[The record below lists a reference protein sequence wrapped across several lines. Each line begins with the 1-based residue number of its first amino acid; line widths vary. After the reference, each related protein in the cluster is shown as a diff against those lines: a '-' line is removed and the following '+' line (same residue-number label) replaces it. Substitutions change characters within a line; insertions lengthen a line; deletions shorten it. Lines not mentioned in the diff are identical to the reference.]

1 MTGAKVTLRS
11 WRRILALGLAAGMA
25 ATAIPMQLMAVQET
39 VQESQTTGS
48 VTEGYASERID
59 NGYTKISAGYAL
71 PEYTGG
77 DIEYPIKDI
86 CTSTDAVFT
95 DDYGYTSAVQIGER
109 GSIELELNVVADG
122 IYYMC
127 FDYLADSDTILPV
140 EAQFMIDG
148 DFPFYEMRQQVLES
162 QWSTPQQ
169 KSYDSY
175 GNEVVGIPDKVY
187 EWQNK
192 YIMDSTY
199 RYSGPLGI
207 ELTKGRHTVTVT
219 LKEGTLLL
227 GNFKLTAKPQVEA
240 YTGSERAE
248 GDGFIEIQAENFT
261 YRNASSIHATCEY
274 DPNLYPYQAGNRIMN
289 TVDSTSFSEGGQ
301 QISYQFTVEKEGNY
315 YLAFHY
321 SQSDKSDFPVFM
333 NIRIDGELPN
343 TEFENCAFAYKK
355 DYNLYTLLD
364 SEGNKIS
371 VPLGAGQH
379 TISMQI
385 SMEPLR
391 NALETI
397 EQIMGKVNDLSLE
410 VTKVAG
416 TNKDKYRDFS
426 LESYISGIGDTLI
439 QWADELAAV
448 MEEART
454 YNPDKKKIA
463 AFSSISIA
471 ENQLRSLA
479 KKPDELIYRIDEL
492 ATSTSSVNQHLA
504 NLIDSLNG
512 NDFSLDS
519 IYLYQEDAAKQLPRH
534 KNVFVK
540 AGLGIVRFCT
550 SFGKQAYSS
559 SNTNPEHLQV
569 SVNRSRQH
577 LEIMQ
582 QMITEEFTP
591 QTGIEVD
598 LSLMPDQTK
607 LVLANASG
615 DSPDVATG
623 VNYSIP
629 FELGIRG
636 ALKDLTQ
643 FDDFAEV
650 AGRYTEGLLMPYVI
664 DDSVYAIPETM
675 NFQVLFYRKDILD
688 KLGLEV
694 PDTLEDVEAMLPDLQ
709 MRGLNFYYPTART
722 VGMKTFLDTTPIIFQ
737 SGGRLYDTYVEDVTI
752 TSEEVVEGFTTL
764 TNLFTIYNLPKDVP
778 NFYQHFRNGDYPIG
792 ISDFGTYNLISN
804 AAPEIDG
811 SWGVALI
818 PGVKDEN
825 GEVMRYSSAGAE
837 STFLFNSTP
846 EREEQAWEFVKWW
859 SSAQVQAEFGQRLQ
873 ITYGD
878 EYYWNTANCEAF
890 AQLPWDSDDKEV
902 ISEQLTWTMEA
913 PRALASYMVERELS
927 DAYNLVVLGA
937 KSANVREALDD
948 AQKNIKRETLRKQEE
963 FGYIENG
970 VTVKEYE
977 VPTIEKVH
985 EIIQNSKAQKGRQV
999 SYDSNRTAVKKRQ
1012 KDKSSQTRTWQ

>member
-1 MTGAKVTLRS
+1 MRKRKMAGAKVTLHS

-25 ATAIPMQLMAVQET
+25 ATAIPLQLMAA
-39 VQESQTTGS
+39 QESQTTGS

-59 NGYTKISAGYAL
+59 NGYTKISAGYTL

-109 GSIELELNVVADG
+109 GSVELELDVAADG

-227 GNFKLTAKPQVEA
+227 GDFKLTAKPQVEA
-240 YTGSERAE
+240 YTGGEKAA
-248 GDGFIEIQAENFT
+248 GDGFIEIQAEDFT

-343 TEFENCAFAYKK
+343 TEFENCAFDYKK

-364 SEGNKIS
+364 SEENKIS
-371 VPLGAGQH
+371 VPLSAGQH

-426 LESYISGIGDTLI
+426 LESYIPGIGDTLT

-948 AQKNIKRETLRKQEE
+948 AQKNIKRETLRKLEE

-985 EIIQNSKAQKGRQV
+985 EIIQNSKAQKGGR
-999 SYDSNRTAVKKRQ
+999 
-1012 KDKSSQTRTWQ
+1012 

>member
-1 MTGAKVTLRS
+1 MRKRKMAGEKVTLHS

-25 ATAIPMQLMAVQET
+25 ATAMPLQLMAVQE
-39 VQESQTTGS
+39 SQATGS

-59 NGYTKISAGYAL
+59 NGYTKISAGYTL

-77 DIEYPIKDI
+77 DIEYPVKDI

-95 DDYGYTSAVQIGER
+95 DDHGYTSAVQIGER
-109 GSIELELNVVADG
+109 GSAELELDVAADG

-227 GNFKLTAKPQVEA
+227 GDFKLTAKPQVEA
-240 YTGSERAE
+240 YTGSEKAA
-248 GDGFIEIQAENFT
+248 GDGFIEIQAEDFT

-355 DYNLYTLLD
+355 DYNLYNLLD

-371 VPLGAGQH
+371 VPLSAGEH

-426 LESYISGIGDTLI
+426 LESYIPGIGDTLT

-448 MEEART
+448 MEEARI

-504 NLIDSLNG
+504 NLIDSING

-948 AQKNIKRETLRKQEE
+948 AQKNIKRETLRKLEE

-985 EIIQNSKAQKGRQV
+985 EIIQNSKAQKGGR
-999 SYDSNRTAVKKRQ
+999 
-1012 KDKSSQTRTWQ
+1012 

>member
-1 MTGAKVTLRS
+1 MGKKDKLHFRGMRIIALSAAVSMVLSEAAVTPVYADEAS
-11 WRRILALGLAAGMA
+11 DKASNKA
-25 ATAIPMQLMAVQET
+25 T
-39 VQESQTTGS
+39 VQSDS
-48 VTEGYASERID
+48 VGNERLD
-59 NGYTKISAGYAL
+59 NGYSKVSAGYTL
-71 PEYTGG
+71 PEYTG
-77 DIEYPIKDI
+77 EPLYYPVKDI
-86 CTSTDAVFT
+86 CTTEHVELT
-95 DDYGYTSAVQIGER
+95 NDYGYASDSDDTAAVSIKER
-109 GSIELELNVVADG
+109 GTVTLELDVPESA
-122 IYYMC
+122 IYYMS
-127 FDYLADSDTILPV
+127 FEYLANSDSILPV
-140 EAQFMIDG
+140 EAGIMVNG
-148 DFPFYEMRQQVLES
+148 VYPFYEMRQQVFES
-162 QWSTPQQ
+162 QWATPE
-169 KSYDSY
+169 KKTYDSY
-175 GNEVVGIPDKVY
+175 GNEVVSIPDKVY
-187 EWQNK
+187 DWQNK
-192 YIMDSTY
+192 YVMDSTY
-199 RYSGPLGI
+199 RYMEPLGV
-207 ELTKGRHTVTVT
+207 ELQKGKNTITIT
-219 LKEGTLLL
+219 LNEGTLLL
-227 GNFKLTAKPQVEA
+227 GNLKLTGKDTVSE
-240 YTGSERAE
+240 YTGSEAAT
-248 GDGFIEIQAENFT
+248 GNHLIEIQAEDFA
-261 YRNASSIHATCEY
+261 YRNDSSIHATCEY

-301 QISYQFTVEKEGNY
+301 EITYEFTVEQAGNY
-315 YLAFHY
+315 YVAFHY
-321 SQSDKSDFPVFM
+321 SQGDKSDFPVFM
-333 NIRIDGELPN
+333 NVEIDGEIPN
-343 TEFENCAFAYKK
+343 TVFQNHAFAYEKS
-355 DYNLYTLLD
+355 YEMYTMVD
-364 SEGNKIS
+364 AQGNKVS
-371 VPLGAGQH
+371 VPLTEGKH

-391 NALETI
+391 EALETI
-397 EQIMGKVNDLSLE
+397 ERIMSQVNDLSLE

-426 LESYISGIGDTLI
+426 LESYIPGIGDTLNG
-439 QWADELAAV
+439 WADELATV
-448 MEEART
+448 MEYAKQ
-454 YNPDKKKIA
+454 YNPNKKKIA
-463 AFSSISIA
+463 AFSSVTIA

-479 KKPDELIYRIDEL
+479 KKPDELIYRMDEL
-492 ATSTSSVNQHLA
+492 ASSTSSVNQHLA

-512 NDFSLDS
+512 NALSLDS
-519 IYLYQEDAAKQLPRH
+519 IYLYQDDSAKELPKH
-534 KNVFVK
+534 KNIFVK
-540 AGLGIVRFCT
+540 AGLGVVRFFT
-550 SFGKQAYSS
+550 SFGEQAYSS
-559 SNTNPEHLQV
+559 TNTNPEHLQV

-582 QMITEEFTP
+582 QMITEYFTP

-636 ALKDLTQ
+636 ALKDLTE

-650 AGRYTEGLLMPYVI
+650 AERYTEGLLMPYVI

-694 PDTLEDVEAMLPDLQ
+694 PGTLEEVEAMLPDLQ

-737 SGGRLYDTYVEDVTI
+737 SGGRLYDTYVENATL
-752 TSEEVVEGFTTL
+752 TSEAVVEGFTTL
-764 TNLFTIYNLPKDVP
+764 TDLFTIYNLPKDVP

-818 PGVKDEN
+818 PGVKNED

-837 STFLFNSTP
+837 STFLFESTP
-846 EREEQAWEFVKWW
+846 EREQQAWEFVKWW
-859 SSAQVQAEFGQRLQ
+859 SSADVQAEFGQRLQ

-878 EYYWNTANCEAF
+878 EYYWNTANYEAF
-890 AQLPWDSDDKEV
+890 SELPWDTDDKE
-902 ISEQLTWTMEA
+902 IILEQLTWTMEA
-913 PRALASYMVERELS
+913 PRALASYMMERELS
-927 DAYNLVVLGA
+927 DAYNLVVLGT
-937 KSANVREALDD
+937 KSANVRESLDE
-948 AQKNIKRETLRKQEE
+948 AQKNVKRETLRKLEE

-985 EIIQNSKAQKGRQV
+985 EIIQNAKNRNAEAEGR
-999 SYDSNRTAVKKRQ
+999 
-1012 KDKSSQTRTWQ
+1012 

>member
-25 ATAIPMQLMAVQET
+25 ATAIPLQLMA

-86 CTSTDAVFT
+86 CTSTDAVYT

-219 LKEGTLLL
+219 LKEGTRLL
-227 GNFKLTAKPQVEA
+227 GTFKLTAKPQVEA

-248 GDGFIEIQAENFT
+248 GDGFIEIQAEDFT

-426 LESYISGIGDTLI
+426 LESYIPGIGDTLT

-479 KKPDELIYRIDEL
+479 KKPD
-492 ATSTSSVNQHLA
+492 

-948 AQKNIKRETLRKQEE
+948 AQKNIKRETLRKLEE

-985 EIIQNSKAQKGRQV
+985 EIIQNSKAQKGGR
-999 SYDSNRTAVKKRQ
+999 
-1012 KDKSSQTRTWQ
+1012 

>member
-1 MTGAKVTLRS
+1 MRKRKMTGAKVTLHS

-25 ATAIPMQLMAVQET
+25 ATAIPLQLMA

-109 GSIELELNVVADG
+109 GSVELELDVAADG

-248 GDGFIEIQAENFT
+248 GDGFIEIQAEDFT

-397 EQIMGKVNDLSLE
+397 GQIMGKVNDLSLE

-426 LESYISGIGDTLI
+426 LESYIPGIGDTLI

-512 NDFSLDS
+512 NNFSLDS

-948 AQKNIKRETLRKQEE
+948 AQKNIKRETLRKLEE

-985 EIIQNSKAQKGRQV
+985 EIIQNSKAQKGGR
-999 SYDSNRTAVKKRQ
+999 
-1012 KDKSSQTRTWQ
+1012 

>member
-25 ATAIPMQLMAVQET
+25 ATAIPLQLMA

-86 CTSTDAVFT
+86 CTSTDAVYT

-248 GDGFIEIQAENFT
+248 GDGFIEIQAEDFT

-426 LESYISGIGDTLI
+426 LESYIPGIGDTLT

-846 EREEQAWEFVKWW
+846 EREEQAWKFVKWW

-948 AQKNIKRETLRKQEE
+948 AQKNIKRETLRKLEE

-985 EIIQNSKAQKGRQV
+985 EIIQNSKAQKGGR
-999 SYDSNRTAVKKRQ
+999 
-1012 KDKSSQTRTWQ
+1012 

>member
-1 MTGAKVTLRS
+1 MRKRKMTGAKVTLRS

-25 ATAIPMQLMAVQET
+25 ATAIPLQLMAAQET

-59 NGYTKISAGYAL
+59 NGYAKISAGYAL

-95 DDYGYTSAVQIGER
+95 DDHGYTSAVQIGER

-248 GDGFIEIQAENFT
+248 GDGFIEIQAEDFT

-426 LESYISGIGDTLI
+426 LESYIPGIGDTLT

-540 AGLGIVRFCT
+540 EGLGIVRFCT

-948 AQKNIKRETLRKQEE
+948 AQKNIKRETLRKLEE

-985 EIIQNSKAQKGRQV
+985 EIIQNSKAQKGGR
-999 SYDSNRTAVKKRQ
+999 
-1012 KDKSSQTRTWQ
+1012 

>member
-1 MTGAKVTLRS
+1 MTGAKVTLHS

-426 LESYISGIGDTLI
+426 LESYIPGIGDTLI

-454 YNPDKKKIA
+454 YNQDKKKIA

-737 SGGRLYDTYVEDVTI
+737 SGGRLYDTYVEDVAI

-825 GEVMRYSSAGAE
+825 GEIMRYSSAGAE

-948 AQKNIKRETLRKQEE
+948 AQKNIKRETLRKLEE

-985 EIIQNSKAQKGRQV
+985 EIIQNSKAQKGGR
-999 SYDSNRTAVKKRQ
+999 
-1012 KDKSSQTRTWQ
+1012 

>member
-25 ATAIPMQLMAVQET
+25 ATAIPLQLMA

-86 CTSTDAVFT
+86 CTSTDAVYT

-240 YTGSERAE
+240 YTGSERSE
-248 GDGFIEIQAENFT
+248 GDGFIEIQAEDFT

-426 LESYISGIGDTLI
+426 LESYIPGIGDTLT

-519 IYLYQEDAAKQLPRH
+519 IYLYQEDAAKQLPKH

-948 AQKNIKRETLRKQEE
+948 AQKNIKRETLRKLEE

-985 EIIQNSKAQKGRQV
+985 EIIQNSKAQKGGR
-999 SYDSNRTAVKKRQ
+999 
-1012 KDKSSQTRTWQ
+1012 

>member
-25 ATAIPMQLMAVQET
+25 ATAIPLQLMAAQET

-59 NGYTKISAGYAL
+59 NGYTKISAGYTL

-127 FDYLADSDTILPV
+127 FDYLADSDTILPI

-240 YTGSERAE
+240 YTGSEKAA
-248 GDGFIEIQAENFT
+248 GDGFIEIQAEDFT

-426 LESYISGIGDTLI
+426 LESYIPGIGDTLI

-650 AGRYTEGLLMPYVI
+650 AGRYTKGLLMPYVI

-825 GEVMRYSSAGAE
+825 GEIMRYSSAGAE

-948 AQKNIKRETLRKQEE
+948 AQKNIKRETLRKLEE

-985 EIIQNSKAQKGRQV
+985 EIIQNSKAQKGGR
-999 SYDSNRTAVKKRQ
+999 
-1012 KDKSSQTRTWQ
+1012 

>member
-25 ATAIPMQLMAVQET
+25 ATAIPLQLMA

-59 NGYTKISAGYAL
+59 NGYTRISAGYAL

-86 CTSTDAVFT
+86 CTSTDAVYT

-248 GDGFIEIQAENFT
+248 GDGFIEIQAEDFT

-426 LESYISGIGDTLI
+426 LESYIPGIGDTLI

-519 IYLYQEDAAKQLPRH
+519 IYLYQEDAAKQLPKH

-694 PDTLEDVEAMLPDLQ
+694 PDTLEDIEAMLPDLQ

-737 SGGRLYDTYVEDVTI
+737 SGGRLYDTYVEDVTV

-948 AQKNIKRETLRKQEE
+948 AQKNIKRETLRKLEE

-985 EIIQNSKAQKGRQV
+985 EIIQNSKAQKGGR
-999 SYDSNRTAVKKRQ
+999 
-1012 KDKSSQTRTWQ
+1012 

>member
-25 ATAIPMQLMAVQET
+25 ATAIPLQLMA

-86 CTSTDAVFT
+86 CTSTDAVYT

-248 GDGFIEIQAENFT
+248 GDGFIEIQAEDFT

-301 QISYQFTVEKEGNY
+301 QISYQFTIEKEGNY

-426 LESYISGIGDTLI
+426 LESYIPGIGDTLT

-948 AQKNIKRETLRKQEE
+948 AQKNIKRETLRKLEE

-985 EIIQNSKAQKGRQV
+985 EIIQNSKAQKGGR
-999 SYDSNRTAVKKRQ
+999 
-1012 KDKSSQTRTWQ
+1012 

>member
-1 MTGAKVTLRS
+1 MRKRKMTGAKVTLRS

-25 ATAIPMQLMAVQET
+25 ATAIPLQLMAAQET

-59 NGYTKISAGYAL
+59 NGYAKISAGYIL

-109 GSIELELNVVADG
+109 GSVELELDVVADG

-240 YTGSERAE
+240 YTGSEKAA
-248 GDGFIEIQAENFT
+248 GDGFIEIQAEDFT

-426 LESYISGIGDTLI
+426 LESYIPGIGDTLI

-722 VGMKTFLDTTPIIFQ
+722 VGMKTFLDTTTIIFQ

-948 AQKNIKRETLRKQEE
+948 AQKNIKRETLRKLEE

-985 EIIQNSKAQKGRQV
+985 EIIQNSKAQKGGR
-999 SYDSNRTAVKKRQ
+999 
-1012 KDKSSQTRTWQ
+1012 

>member
-1 MTGAKVTLRS
+1 MRKRKMTGAKVTLRS

-25 ATAIPMQLMAVQET
+25 ATAIPLQLMA

-59 NGYTKISAGYAL
+59 NGYTRISAGYAL

-86 CTSTDAVFT
+86 CTSTDAVYT

-248 GDGFIEIQAENFT
+248 GDGFIEIQAEDFT

-426 LESYISGIGDTLI
+426 LESYIPGIGDTLI

-519 IYLYQEDAAKQLPRH
+519 IYLYQEDAAKQLPKH

-694 PDTLEDVEAMLPDLQ
+694 PDTLEDIEAMLPDLQ

-737 SGGRLYDTYVEDVTI
+737 SGGRLYDTYVEDVTV

-948 AQKNIKRETLRKQEE
+948 AQKNIKRETLRKLEE

-985 EIIQNSKAQKGRQV
+985 EIIQNSKAQKGGR
-999 SYDSNRTAVKKRQ
+999 
-1012 KDKSSQTRTWQ
+1012 

>member
-25 ATAIPMQLMAVQET
+25 ATAIPLQLMAAQET

-59 NGYTKISAGYAL
+59 NGYAKISAGYAL

-240 YTGSERAE
+240 YTGSEKAA
-248 GDGFIEIQAENFT
+248 GDGFIEIQAEDFT

-355 DYNLYTLLD
+355 DYTLYTLLD

-426 LESYISGIGDTLI
+426 LESYIPGIGDTLI

-948 AQKNIKRETLRKQEE
+948 AQKNIKRETLRKLEE

-985 EIIQNSKAQKGRQV
+985 EIIQNSKAQKGGR
-999 SYDSNRTAVKKRQ
+999 
-1012 KDKSSQTRTWQ
+1012 

>member
-1 MTGAKVTLRS
+1 MRKRKMTGAKVTLRS

-25 ATAIPMQLMAVQET
+25 ATAIPLQLMA

-86 CTSTDAVFT
+86 CTSTDAVYT

-248 GDGFIEIQAENFT
+248 GDGFIEIQAEDFT

-426 LESYISGIGDTLI
+426 LESYIPGIGDTLT

-846 EREEQAWEFVKWW
+846 EREEQAWKFVKWW

-948 AQKNIKRETLRKQEE
+948 AQKNIKRETLRKLEE

-985 EIIQNSKAQKGRQV
+985 EIIQNSKAQKGGR
-999 SYDSNRTAVKKRQ
+999 
-1012 KDKSSQTRTWQ
+1012 

>member
-25 ATAIPMQLMAVQET
+25 ATAIPLQLMA

-86 CTSTDAVFT
+86 CTSTDAVYT

-248 GDGFIEIQAENFT
+248 GDGFIEIQAEDFT

-426 LESYISGIGDTLI
+426 LESYIPGIGDTLT

-804 AAPEIDG
+804 EAPEIDG

-948 AQKNIKRETLRKQEE
+948 AQKNIKRETLRKLEE

-985 EIIQNSKAQKGRQV
+985 EIIQNSKAQKGGR
-999 SYDSNRTAVKKRQ
+999 
-1012 KDKSSQTRTWQ
+1012 

>member
-1 MTGAKVTLRS
+1 MAGAKVTLHS

-25 ATAIPMQLMAVQET
+25 ATAIPLQLMA

-59 NGYTKISAGYAL
+59 NGYTKISAGYIL

-109 GSIELELNVVADG
+109 GSVELELDVAADG

-248 GDGFIEIQAENFT
+248 GDGFIEIQAEDFT

-397 EQIMGKVNDLSLE
+397 GQIMGKVNDLSLE

-426 LESYISGIGDTLI
+426 LESYIPGIGDTLI

-550 SFGKQAYSS
+550 SFGKQAYPS

-948 AQKNIKRETLRKQEE
+948 AQKNIKRETLRKLEE

-985 EIIQNSKAQKGRQV
+985 EIIQNSKAQKGGR
-999 SYDSNRTAVKKRQ
+999 
-1012 KDKSSQTRTWQ
+1012 

>member
-1 MTGAKVTLRS
+1 MGKKDKLHFRGMRIIALSAAVSMVLSEAAVTPVYADEAS
-11 WRRILALGLAAGMA
+11 DKASNKA
-25 ATAIPMQLMAVQET
+25 T
-39 VQESQTTGS
+39 VQSDS
-48 VTEGYASERID
+48 VGNERLD
-59 NGYTKISAGYAL
+59 NGYSKVSAGYTL
-71 PEYTGG
+71 PEYTG
-77 DIEYPIKDI
+77 EPLYYPVKDI
-86 CTSTDAVFT
+86 CTTEHVELT
-95 DDYGYTSAVQIGER
+95 NDYGYASDSDDTAAVSIKER
-109 GSIELELNVVADG
+109 GTVTLELDVPESA
-122 IYYMC
+122 IYYMS
-127 FDYLADSDTILPV
+127 FEYLANSDSILPV
-140 EAQFMIDG
+140 EAGIMVNG
-148 DFPFYEMRQQVLES
+148 VYPFYEMRQQVFES
-162 QWSTPQQ
+162 QWATPE
-169 KSYDSY
+169 KKTYDSY
-175 GNEVVGIPDKVY
+175 GNEVVSIPDKVY
-187 EWQNK
+187 DWQNK
-192 YIMDSTY
+192 YVMDSTY
-199 RYSGPLGI
+199 RYMEPLGV
-207 ELTKGRHTVTVT
+207 ELQKGKNTITIT
-219 LKEGTLLL
+219 LNEGTLLL
-227 GNFKLTAKPQVEA
+227 GNLKLTGKDTVSE
-240 YTGSERAE
+240 YTGSEAAT
-248 GDGFIEIQAENFT
+248 GNHLIEIQAEDFT
-261 YRNASSIHATCEY
+261 YRNDSSIHATCEY

-301 QISYQFTVEKEGNY
+301 EITYEFTVEQAGNY
-315 YLAFHY
+315 YVAFQY
-321 SQSDKSDFPVFM
+321 SQGDKSDFPVFM
-333 NIRIDGELPN
+333 NVEIDGEIPN
-343 TEFENCAFAYKK
+343 TVFQNHAFAYEKS
-355 DYNLYTLLD
+355 YEMYTMVD
-364 SEGNKIS
+364 AQGNKVS
-371 VPLGAGQH
+371 VPLTEGKH

-391 NALETI
+391 EALETI
-397 EQIMGKVNDLSLE
+397 ERIMSQVNDLSLE

-426 LESYISGIGDTLI
+426 LESYIPGIGDTLNG
-439 QWADELAAV
+439 WADELAAV
-448 MEEART
+448 MEYAKQ
-454 YNPDKKKIA
+454 YNPNKKKIA
-463 AFSSISIA
+463 AFSSVTIA

-479 KKPDELIYRIDEL
+479 KKPDELIYRMDEL
-492 ATSTSSVNQHLA
+492 ASSTSSVNQHLA

-512 NDFSLDS
+512 NALSLDS
-519 IYLYQEDAAKQLPRH
+519 IYLYQDDSAKELPKH
-534 KNVFVK
+534 KNIFVK
-540 AGLGIVRFCT
+540 AGLGVVRFFT
-550 SFGKQAYSS
+550 SFGEQAYSS

-582 QMITEEFTP
+582 QMITEYFTP

-636 ALKDLTQ
+636 ALKDLTE

-650 AGRYTEGLLMPYVI
+650 AERYTEGLLMPYVI

-694 PDTLEDVEAMLPDLQ
+694 PGTLEEVEAMLPDLQ

-737 SGGRLYDTYVEDVTI
+737 SGGRLYDTYVENATV
-752 TSEEVVEGFTTL
+752 TSEAVVEGFTTL
-764 TNLFTIYNLPKDVP
+764 TDLFTIYNLPKDVP

-818 PGVKDEN
+818 PGVEN
-825 GEVMRYSSAGAE
+825 EDGEVMRYSSAGAE
-837 STFLFNSTP
+837 STFLFESTP
-846 EREEQAWEFVKWW
+846 EREQQAWEFVKWW
-859 SSAQVQAEFGQRLQ
+859 SSADVQAEFGQRLQ

-878 EYYWNTANCEAF
+878 EYYWNTANYEAF
-890 AQLPWDSDDKEV
+890 SELPWDTDDKE
-902 ISEQLTWTMEA
+902 IILEQLTWTMEA
-913 PRALASYMVERELS
+913 PRALASYMMERELS
-927 DAYNLVVLGA
+927 DAYNLVVLGT
-937 KSANVREALDD
+937 KSANVRESLDE
-948 AQKNIKRETLRKQEE
+948 AQKNVKRETLRKLEE

-985 EIIQNSKAQKGRQV
+985 EIIQNAKNRNAEAEGR
-999 SYDSNRTAVKKRQ
+999 
-1012 KDKSSQTRTWQ
+1012 

>member
-25 ATAIPMQLMAVQET
+25 ATAIPLQLMA

-86 CTSTDAVFT
+86 CTSTDAVYT

-248 GDGFIEIQAENFT
+248 GDGFIEIQAEDFT

-426 LESYISGIGDTLI
+426 LESYIPGIGDTLT

-519 IYLYQEDAAKQLPRH
+519 IYLYQEDAAKQLPKH

-694 PDTLEDVEAMLPDLQ
+694 PDTLEDIEAMLPDLQ

-737 SGGRLYDTYVEDVTI
+737 SGGRLYDTYVEDVTV

-948 AQKNIKRETLRKQEE
+948 AQKNIKRETLRKLEE

-985 EIIQNSKAQKGRQV
+985 EIIQNSKAQKGGR
-999 SYDSNRTAVKKRQ
+999 
-1012 KDKSSQTRTWQ
+1012 

>member
-1 MTGAKVTLRS
+1 MAGAKVTLHS

-25 ATAIPMQLMAVQET
+25 ATAIPLQLMAAQET

-59 NGYTKISAGYAL
+59 NGYTKISAGYTL

-77 DIEYPIKDI
+77 DIEYLIKDI
-86 CTSTDAVFT
+86 CTSTNAVFT
-95 DDYGYTSAVQIGER
+95 DDYEYTSAVQIGER
-109 GSIELELNVVADG
+109 GSVELELDVAADG

-227 GNFKLTAKPQVEA
+227 GDFKLTAKPQVEA
-240 YTGSERAE
+240 YTGSEKVA
-248 GDGFIEIQAENFT
+248 GDGFIEIQAEDFT

-371 VPLGAGQH
+371 VPLSAGEH

-426 LESYISGIGDTLI
+426 LESYIPGIGDTLT

-591 QTGIEVD
+591 QTGIKVD

-948 AQKNIKRETLRKQEE
+948 AQKNIKRETLRKLEE

-985 EIIQNSKAQKGRQV
+985 EIIQNSKSQKGGR
-999 SYDSNRTAVKKRQ
+999 
-1012 KDKSSQTRTWQ
+1012 

>member
-25 ATAIPMQLMAVQET
+25 ATAIPLQLMA

-86 CTSTDAVFT
+86 CTSTDAVYT

-227 GNFKLTAKPQVEA
+227 GNFKLTAKPQVAA

-248 GDGFIEIQAENFT
+248 GDGFIEIQAEDFT

-371 VPLGAGQH
+371 VLLCSCLH

-426 LESYISGIGDTLI
+426 LESYIPGIGDTLT

-948 AQKNIKRETLRKQEE
+948 AQKNIKRETLRKLEE

-985 EIIQNSKAQKGRQV
+985 EIIQNSKAQKGGR
-999 SYDSNRTAVKKRQ
+999 
-1012 KDKSSQTRTWQ
+1012 

>member
-25 ATAIPMQLMAVQET
+25 ATAIPLQLMA

-86 CTSTDAVFT
+86 CTSTDAVYT

-248 GDGFIEIQAENFT
+248 GDGFIEIQAEDFT

-426 LESYISGIGDTLI
+426 LESYIPGIGDTLT

-752 TSEEVVEGFTTL
+752 TCEEVVEGFTTL

-948 AQKNIKRETLRKQEE
+948 AQKNIKRETLRKLEE

-985 EIIQNSKAQKGRQV
+985 EIIQNSKAQKGGR
-999 SYDSNRTAVKKRQ
+999 
-1012 KDKSSQTRTWQ
+1012 

>member
-1 MTGAKVTLRS
+1 MRKRKMTGAKVTLRS

-25 ATAIPMQLMAVQET
+25 ATAIPLQLMA

-86 CTSTDAVFT
+86 CTSTDAVYT

-248 GDGFIEIQAENFT
+248 GDGFIEIQAEDFT

-426 LESYISGIGDTLI
+426 LESYIPGIGDTLI

-519 IYLYQEDAAKQLPRH
+519 IYLYQEDAAKQLPKH

-694 PDTLEDVEAMLPDLQ
+694 PDTLEDIEAMLPDLQ

-948 AQKNIKRETLRKQEE
+948 AQKNIKRETLRKLEE

-985 EIIQNSKAQKGRQV
+985 EIIQNSKAQKGGR
-999 SYDSNRTAVKKRQ
+999 
-1012 KDKSSQTRTWQ
+1012 